1 MKILLNKAVMNM
13 CREDKHYY
21 INQFFKVEAVVI
33 PEGYLPNREQRK
45 LKRNGNW
52 FDSYTQAVR
61 RASLF
66 RKVLEEFFE
75 RIEE

>member
-1 MKILLNKAVMNM
+1 MKKLLNKVVINM

-66 RKVLEEFFE
+66 RKVLLNECFARE
-75 RIEE
+75 